1 MLFGIKSVLIYKKKD
16 SEPVYNKE
24 VFKAKISHGHEATDF
39 YDKEI
44 SKVDSSS
51 NLDFS
56 SN

>member
-24 VFKAKISHGHEATDF
+24 VYKAKISHGHEATDF